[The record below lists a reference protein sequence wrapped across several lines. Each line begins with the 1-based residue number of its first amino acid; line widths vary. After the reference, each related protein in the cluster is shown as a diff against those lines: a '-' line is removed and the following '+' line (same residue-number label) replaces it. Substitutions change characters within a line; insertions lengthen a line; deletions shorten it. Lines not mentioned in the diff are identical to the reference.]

1 MDLKGESKGCGVYCN
16 IVQDRNLFEETWSN
30 QVTSHR
36 SVVLRDQCQTQ
47 GLPNTKCSPFCH
59 GVWQDEGVDNG
70 DDNDNGEDEVKKEKV
85 KEKERKKE
93 FGEDEEDVC
102 FNVYSDLQ

>member
-70 DDNDNGEDEVKKEKV
+70 DDNDNGEDEVKKEK
-85 KEKERKKE
+85 ERKKE